1 MKIKDLN
8 KRGEVVCVARSSD
21 GERVYEVRKEAKSL
35 TCECKGFQFR
45 RSCRHI
51 KEYLERM
58 VAMDEA
64 LKEEMNAILS
74 GWFKGLGD
82 LEEDKNIAIAVDE
95 LYQVFKK
102 YSELSSGAK
111 K

>member
-45 RSCRHI
+45 RSCWHI
-51 KEYLERM
+51 KEYLERRI
-58 VAMDEA
+58 AMDEA
-64 LKEEMNAILS
+64 LKKEIEAILL
-74 GWFKGLGD
+74 GWFGGLGD
-82 LEEDKNIAIAVDE
+82 LEQDIAIVVDE

-102 YSELSSGAK
+102 YKEAK
-111 K
+111 